1 MGGDTTNTPSR
12 ALGALLVASLLWI
25 GPVRATSF
33 TTDQSDIWGAANES
47 GWAAEFVQRGSAIF
61 AVIYVYNASGYAS
74 WYSAHARMERRGR
87 RSLVGRDLYLTSGPW
102 FGADPYN
109 GANLS
114 IRNVGT
120 MTWTAQ
126 STNAGTLTYSIDKV
140 AVTKKLQRF
149 LLRYDNYA
157 GRYGGGVHRTV
168 AGCADPS
175 LNGTRE
181 FAALIEVL
189 QTGLT
194 ITVQTVGSGSVCTQ
208 TGQLSQAG

>member
-1 MGGDTTNTPSR
+1 MVCLSISDSRHRGRPRACRRKLSVRHIAAVDLGGDTTNTPSR

-87 RSLVGRDLYLTSGPW
+87 RSLVDRDLYLTSGPW

-109 GANLS
+109 GAQLS
-114 IRNVGT
+114 MRPVGT
-120 MTWTAQ
+120 MTWIAK
-126 STNAGTLTYSIDKV
+126 SINAGTLTYSVDKV
-140 AVTKKLQRF
+140 VVTKKLQRVLF
-149 LLRYDNYA
+149 RYDN
-157 GRYGGGVHRTV
+157 
-168 AGCADPS
+168 
-175 LNGTRE
+175 
-181 FAALIEVL
+181 
-189 QTGLT
+189 
-194 ITVQTVGSGSVCTQ
+194 
-208 TGQLSQAG
+208 